1 VVVCYYEISKKKN
14 WSFPQSADFLL
25 EIGLMAPNLLKKIN
39 RKRNELEH
47 EFKKP
52 TKEDVVDFLDIVKLF
67 LGFTDQFLQKTYT
80 EFDIVSS
87 ENKYP
92 LLFLT
97 LRSEKGLIEITF
109 EDGRTREETQVSI
122 NNEKNY
128 VNVLRYLVRCILQ
141 R

>member
-1 VVVCYYEISKKKN
+1 
-14 WSFPQSADFLL
+14 
-25 EIGLMAPNLLKKIN
+25 
-39 RKRNELEH
+39 
-47 EFKKP
+47 
-52 TKEDVVDFLDIVKLF
+52 VDFLDIAELF

-87 ENKYP
+87 ENEYP

-97 LRSEKGLIEITF
+97 LRSEKGLIEMTF
-109 EDGRTREETQVSI
+109 EDGRTREEARVSI
-122 NNEKNY
+122 NDGKNY